1 MWKVCRAEV
10 SYSNAS
16 FLTRETLFNPG
27 YCGVPV
33 TIVAV
38 AVCIIDIQE
47 LHCLLIA
54 YCYRSIG
61 PISPDYL
68 AHCIALYC
76 PDLVG

>member
-1 MWKVCRAEV
+1 
-10 SYSNAS
+10 
-16 FLTRETLFNPG
+16 
-27 YCGVPV
+27 VPV